1 MLTNSYEIVQALH
14 SDLPLRVREALESED
29 RNEREHASWV
39 FIQFSKVLIGKK
51 YITENGIIKELA
63 TLFNDPVERIRRNAY
78 EALIYLSEQREGCE
92 SVVSEGILEI
102 LVDKLITEKSEKV
115 IIQTLIL
122 TKQLLYA
129 EKGPELALGT
139 PIISRIKKLL
149 DYLSSEL
156 KRLSAETLAALSFS
170 YPGKL
175 RVIDQGCIG
184 PLGDLLADDMAEV
197 RGAALLALA
206 SLTIEKTAKVELIE
220 GGYLG
225 KLMELL
231 KDDSQENRL
240 NAVQLISNV
249 AEHPLAK
256 IEFQSCLGDLRD
268 LLDNDDEIVKKFA
281 DKAIGIITWKP

>member
-1 MLTNSYEIVQALH
+1 MLTNSYEIIQALH

-29 RNEREHASWV
+29 NNEREHASWV
-39 FIQFSKVLIGKK
+39 FIQFSKVALGKK

-63 TLFNDPVERIRRNAY
+63 ALFNDPVERIRRNAY
-78 EALIYLSEQREGCE
+78 ESLIYLSEQREGCE
-92 SVVSEGILEI
+92 SVAEEGIIEI

-122 TKQLLYA
+122 IKQLLYA

-139 PIISRIKKLL
+139 PIISRVKKLL

-184 PLGDLLADDMAEV
+184 PLGDLLSDDMAEV

-206 SLTIEKTAKVELIE
+206 SLTIEKRAKIELIE
-220 GGYLG
+220 GRFLG

-231 KDDSQENRL
+231 RDDSQENRL
-240 NAVQLISNV
+240 NAIQLISNV

-256 IEFQSCLGDLRD
+256 VEFQNCLEQVRE

>member
-1 MLTNSYEIVQALH
+1 MLTNSYEIIQSLS
-14 SDLPLRVREALESED
+14 SDLPLRVRDGLESED
-29 RNEREHASWV
+29 PNEREHASWV
-39 FIQFSKVLIGKK
+39 FIQFSKVSLGKT

-63 TLFNDPVERIRRNAY
+63 SLFNDPVERIRRNAY

-92 SVVSEGILEI
+92 NVAREGLLEL

-122 TKQLLYA
+122 IKQLLYA
-129 EKGPELALGT
+129 ERGPELALGT
-139 PIISRIKKLL
+139 PIISRVKKLL

-156 KRLSAETLAALSFS
+156 KRLSAEVLAALSFS

-175 RVIDQGCIG
+175 RVIEQGCIT
-184 PLGDLLADDMAEV
+184 PLGDLLSDSIAEV

-220 GGYLG
+220 GGYLD
-225 KLMELL
+225 KIMDLL
-231 KDDSQENRL
+231 RDDSQENRL

-256 IEFQSCLGDLRD
+256 VEFQNCLDVLRD
-268 LLDNDDEIVKKFA
+268 LLDNDDEIVKRFA